1 MKQNDVRADVGGAMR
16 WKKLAHDA
24 LDQEGEQ
31 PILWPDDTA
40 GARSHLRKQC
50 YVAAKRPGNPD

>member
-1 MKQNDVRADVGGAMR
+1 MG

-50 YVAAKRPGNPD
+50 YVAATRPDNPDEM

>member
-1 MKQNDVRADVGGAMR
+1 MR

-31 PILWPDDTA
+31 PILWPDETPLA
-40 GARSHLRKQC
+40 LARTSESSVTSLQNAPTIRTKC
-50 YVAAKRPGNPD
+50 RC